1 MVHCRDRSLR
11 LPVTQTSLTGPRLPA
26 RRLGNDEPAG
36 SASPGPRIRCSEPEA
51 HSSSLPELGLVLR
64 PDLAVPGRLPES
76 EGRAAAGGRN
86 FVARSRP
93 RVRLSLRPVLR

>member
-11 LPVTQTSLTGPRLPA
+11 LPVTQTSL
-26 RRLGNDEPAG
+26 LGNDEPAEP
-36 SASPGPRIRCSEPEA
+36 ASPGPRIRCSEPEA
-51 HSSSLPELGLVLR
+51 HSASLPELGLVLR